1 MQGVWWM
8 NSTFKSVL
16 EFCIIQLQVLKERE
30 TDLRKQL
37 LNCKIQKEYLESVI
51 SDLKIDEDYSKE

>member
-1 MQGVWWM
+1 MKDVH
-8 NSTFKSVL
+8 KSVL
-16 EFCIIQLQVLKERE
+16 DFCIIQLQVLGERQ

-51 SDLKIDEDYSKE
+51 RDLEIENYKQKE

>member
-1 MQGVWWM
+1 MK
-8 NSTFKSVL
+8 NTLKSVL

-37 LNCKIQKEYLESVI
+37 LNCKIQKEFLESII
-51 SDLKIDEDYSKE
+51 SDLKIDEEYPKE

>member
-1 MQGVWWM
+1 M
-8 NSTFKSVL
+8 NNTLKSVL
-16 EFCIIQLQVLKERE
+16 EFCIIQLQVLKERD

-51 SDLKIDEDYSKE
+51 NDLKIDEEHSKE